1 MIVAILGAEGFV
13 GKNLFED
20 LSGQFSTYGSGRK
33 TPREQ
38 LPQFHFYFDLL
49 KSDSW
54 NALVSLK
61 PDVIIN
67 CIGYGVVKAQ
77 TDIQQT
83 IDINYLHTVKLYE
96 YIGLHLP
103 SAYLIHIGTAF
114 EYDLQANQLT
124 EQSKCI
130 PLTYYGL
137 SKYLTSNYLLHSGRV
152 KAFSIIRP
160 FNMFGPYENNSKI
173 IPTLI
178 TAQRLKSSVQLSEGL
193 QKRDYFF
200 IKDLSK
206 LIGQLINNPVS
217 RHPVINAGSGRLLT
231 LRELADQL
239 SAHINGFDGTLWEW
253 GKLPYRE
260 GESLSFFNNSQVAAN
275 CGMLLTD
282 YNKAFDITVNYYWN
296 V

>member
-1 MIVAILGAEGFV
+1 MIVAILGAGGFV

-20 LSGQFSTYGSGRK
+20 LSEQFLTLGSIRETGGK
-33 TPREQ
+33 ALPRNY
-38 LPQFHFYFDLL
+38 FHFDLL
-49 KSDSW
+49 KTESW
-54 NALVSLK
+54 DELIAVK

-67 CIGYGVVKAQ
+67 CVGYGVVKTQ
-77 TDIQQT
+77 TDVQQM

-96 YIGLHLP
+96 FIAQKL
-103 SAYLIHIGTAF
+103 AEVYLIHIGTAF

-137 SKYLTSNYLLHSGRV
+137 SKYLTSNYLLQSGFV

-160 FNMFGPYENNSKI
+160 FNMFGPYESLSKI

-178 TAQRLKSSVQLSEGL
+178 SAQRLKSPVKLSEGL

-200 IKDLSK
+200 VKDLSRLIEK
-206 LIGQLINNPVS
+206 LIKDPAS
-217 RHPVINAGSGRLLT
+217 RIPVINAGSGRLHS

-239 SAHINGFDGTLWEW
+239 SAHINGFDATLWEW

-260 GESLSFFNNSQVAAN
+260 GESLSFFNSSQTAAD

-282 YNKAFDITVNYYWN
+282 FNKAFEITVNYYWN